1 MQRVD
6 AEAEAMRQQGQPTAL
21 IEDRQI
27 VPECRIIAKRQ
38 IGFPFRMTLVDQL
51 GHHAV
56 LEIGRLRRHVDVTH

>member
-6 AEAEAMRQQGQPTAL
+6 AEAEAMHQQGQPTAL